1 MGHYGLDKGLV
12 LCGSLVVKIFK
23 KNHLITS
30 TLRAS
35 SFTRQEVAYGTRQEV
50 RR

>member
-12 LCGSLVVKIFK
+12 LCGSLVVKK

-35 SFTRQEVAYGTRQEV
+35 SFTRQEIACGTRQEA
-50 RR
+50 RG

>member
-12 LCGSLVVKIFK
+12 LCGSLVVK

-30 TLRAS
+30 TLRAR
-35 SFTRQEVAYGTRQEV
+35 SFTRQEVAYGTRQEA
-50 RR
+50 RG